1 MREHI
6 VDLKDIRDS
15 KEFIETKV
23 PNFVIGFIYILT
35 SLLLLLI
42 LWMYFSKIDVVINA
56 KGVVRPNRTI
66 SNIVNVNQGI
76 INAVNYKEGKQVKAG
91 ELLYKVNTDELEIQN
106 ETLINSRD
114 KEEIELINLKKFEKS
129 IRESKNLFTENEI
142 EFYNRYVS
150 YQLKKEQLK
159 MEYEQA
165 NNRYLQEKSLG
176 LNFTTKSTLNELKS
190 KLVYANIEFK
200 KNDSDVMYAV
210 KSEIIE
216 RENDLL
222 KLNNQIKEINR
233 TIELSNVKAPINGT
247 IQVIKSY
254 NVGDYINSGEQ
265 VLKVIP
271 EGTKY
276 KMDIAVDNK
285 DISQI
290 KIGQKVKY
298 RFLAFPYKE
307 YGVMEGKIVNI
318 SKDIISNDEGN
329 TTYRVEGDI
338 PDIKLNNKKGKEG
351 IIKSGMLSEIR
362 IVSKRK
368 KILSIILEK
377 LNFIEEL

>member
-15 KEFIETKV
+15 KVFIETKV

>member
-1 MREHI
+1 MNNRVLIRNFDKEHLVEKNI
-6 VDLKDIRDS
+6 NI
-15 KEFIETKV
+15 
-23 PNFVIGFIYILT
+23 NFMVGFIYFLFFLIFT
-35 SLLLLLI
+35 LI
-42 LWMYFSKIDVVINA
+42 LWVYFFKVDLVINA
-56 KGVVRPNRTI
+56 TGVVRPNKTI
-66 SNIVNVNQGI
+66 SNIVNVNPGI

-247 IQVIKSY
+247 IQVIKNY